1 MFSSL
6 LFINSIQFVIFQVID
21 QAFLRRYDLSRSD
34 PMKILQQARDLFL
47 DLRSPEEVN
56 QFLGIVQKN
65 VKERLLMTDV
75 LRDALTIMVEDIK
88 NSK

>member
-1 MFSSL
+1 MFSAL
-6 LFINSIQFVIFQVID
+6 LFNNSIQFVIFQVID

-34 PMKILQQARDLFL
+34 PMNILQQARDLFL
-47 DLRSPEEVN
+47 DVRSSEEVN

-65 VKERLLMTDV
+65 VKERLLITDV

-88 NSK
+88 HSK